1 MVKCEKCGTEYKA
14 DCHVCYPGLERI
26 EQICDDIIEEA
37 NRRMIVKKYHSQRSA
52 IHEVMMKV
60 GAKVVKVM
68 RNEHDPYYE
77 SLMKGSDTIITG
89 QK

>member
-1 MVKCEKCGTEYKA
+1 
-14 DCHVCYPGLERI
+14 
-26 EQICDDIIEEA
+26 
-37 NRRMIVKKYHSQRSA
+37 
-52 IHEVMMKV
+52 MMKV

-89 QK
+89 QNKNPIG